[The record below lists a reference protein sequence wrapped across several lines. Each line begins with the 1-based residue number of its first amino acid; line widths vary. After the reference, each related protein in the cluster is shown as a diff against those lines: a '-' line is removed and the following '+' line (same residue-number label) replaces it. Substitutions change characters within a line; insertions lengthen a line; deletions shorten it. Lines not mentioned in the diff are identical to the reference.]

1 MTKIISINEA
11 SYQEG
16 ASAIVSSM
24 KQMQGALLPI
34 LHATQEKFGFIP
46 PETVRIIADELN
58 LSRAEVHGVISY
70 YHHFRD
76 SAPGEN
82 VIQVCMAESC
92 QSMGAEALANHIEE
106 KVGCGMHQTTSKGQ
120 VTLEPVYCLGLCAQS
135 PAIMINEQLHAK
147 MTPQKFDALLAAC
160 LGEVQ

>member
-11 SYQEG
+11 GHQAEAY
-16 ASAIVSSM
+16 AIASSM
-24 KQMQGALLPI
+24 KSMEGALLPI
-34 LHATQEKFGFIP
+34 LHAIQEKFGFIP
-46 PETVRIIADELN
+46 SETVRIIADELN

-76 SAPGEN
+76 TAPGKN

-92 QSMGAEALANHIEE
+92 QSMGAEALASHVEK
-106 KVGCGMHQTTSKGQ
+106 KVGCGMHQTTSNGQ

-160 LGEVQ
+160 LGEIQ

>member
-1 MTKIISINEA
+1 M
-11 SYQEG
+11 
-16 ASAIVSSM
+16 
-24 KQMQGALLPI
+24 PI
-34 LHATQEKFGFIP
+34 LHAIQEKFGYVP
-46 PETVRIIADELN
+46 PDTVRIIADELN

-76 SAPGEN
+76 SAPGKN

-92 QSMGAEALANHIEE
+92 QSMGANALAAHIE
-106 KVGCGMHQTTSKGQ
+106 KTVGCEMHETTADGRL
-120 VTLEPVYCLGLCAQS
+120 TLEPVYCLGLCAQS

-147 MTPQKFDALLAAC
+147 LTPQKFDALLAAC